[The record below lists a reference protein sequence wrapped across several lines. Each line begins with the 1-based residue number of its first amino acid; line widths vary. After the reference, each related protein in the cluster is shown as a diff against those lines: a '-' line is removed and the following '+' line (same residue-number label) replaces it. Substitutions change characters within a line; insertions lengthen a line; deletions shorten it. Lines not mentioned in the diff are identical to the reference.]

1 MTDTHLIEDPLDS
14 RRVFDGG
21 LLHINCDRVRL
32 PDGGTAER
40 EYVVHPGA
48 AMILPVLDDGR
59 LLMVRQYRHPLKQ
72 VVVEFP
78 AGKIDPGEGTLLCAQ
93 RELLE
98 ETGYSASEWEY
109 LGVFHPLVSYSDE
122 VIHIYRACGL
132 TAGQAS
138 PDEEEFVEV
147 VPMSLDQ
154 LKAGI
159 LDGSMTDAKT
169 ITGVFWLMS
178 RPSH

>member
-1 MTDTHLIEDPLDS
+1 MNNESHLIEETLDS
-14 RRVFDGG
+14 RRVFDGN
-21 LLHINCDRVRL
+21 LLHINCDSVRL
-32 PDGGTAER
+32 PNGGRAER

-48 AMILPVLDDGR
+48 VMILPVLDDGR
-59 LLMVRQYRHPLKQ
+59 LLMERQYRYPLQQ

-78 AGKIDPGEGTLLCAQ
+78 AGKIDPGEDTLACAQ

-109 LGVFHPLVSYSDE
+109 LGMFHPLVSYSDE

-132 TAGQAS
+132 TSGQAC

-147 VPMSLDQ
+147 VPMSLDD

-159 LDGSMTDAKT
+159 LNGSMTDAKT
-169 ITGVFWLMS
+169 ITGVFWLLNKS
-178 RPSH
+178 

>member
-1 MTDTHLIEDPLDS
+1 MSNDSHLIEETLDS
-14 RRVFDGG
+14 RRVFDGN

-32 PDGGTAER
+32 PDGGQVDR

-48 AMILPVLDDGR
+48 VMILPVLDDGR
-59 LLMVRQYRHPLKQ
+59 LLMERQYRYPLKQ

-78 AGKIDPGEGTLLCAQ
+78 AGKIDPGEDTLACAQ
-93 RELLE
+93 RELQE

-109 LGVFHPLVSYSDE
+109 LGAFHPLVSYSDE
-122 VIHIYRACGL
+122 IIHIYRARGL
-132 TAGQAS
+132 TAGATNL
-138 PDEEEFVEV
+138 DEEEFVEI

-169 ITGVFWLMS
+169 ITGVFWLLN
-178 RPSH
+178 R